1 MDMIGNSGLTPKQR
15 RFCEKYVACLEAK
28 RAAIEAGYSENCA
41 TVTSTRQMKKPEV
54 QQYIAQLQ
62 AKLAERNAIDQ
73 DDIVRK
79 LRENH
84 DAAKTAGQFNACNR
98 ALELEA
104 KIGGLLKDRVHLTGL
119 QETPDNDLI
128 DKMAKGDA
136 KKAAALRE
144 LLGAPEGFD
153 VSEVRH

>member
-1 MDMIGNSGLTPKQR
+1 MPLTPKQR

-28 RAAIEAGYSENCA
+28 QAAIEAGYSPNCA

-54 QQYIAQLQ
+54 QEHIGKLQ
-62 AKLAERNAIDQ
+62 AKLAERNKINE

-84 DAAKTAGQFNACNR
+84 DNAKEAGQFNAVNR

-104 KIGGLLKDRVHLTGL
+104 KMGGLLKDRVHVTGL
-119 QETPDNDLI
+119 QETSDDQLI
-128 DKMAKGDA
+128 ENLAKGDA
-136 KKAAALRE
+136 KKAVALRE
-144 LLGAPEGFD
+144 LLGAGEDFD
-153 VSEVRH
+153 TPGSLH

>member
-1 MDMIGNSGLTPKQR
+1 MQFTQDQILESTSHGNLLGLLPGP
-15 RFCEKYVACLEAK
+15 CLEGLADAQPDR
-28 RAAIEAGYSENCA
+28 RAR
-41 TVTSTRQMKKPEV
+41 TVAR
-54 QQYIAQLQ
+54 
-62 AKLAERNAIDQ
+62 
-73 DDIVRK
+73 
-79 LRENH
+79 
-84 DAAKTAGQFNACNR
+84 
-98 ALELEA
+98 
-104 KIGGLLKDRVHLTGL
+104 L